1 VDKALIVYDDIM
13 NLLKQ
18 TQGMTEF
25 LSIDTLFDR
34 MVEIARKA
42 ENIK

>member
-1 VDKALIVYDDIM
+1 M
-13 NLLKQ
+13 GLLKQ
-18 TQGMTEF
+18 SQGMTEF
-25 LSIDTLFDR
+25 LSIDVLYDR

>member
-1 VDKALIVYDDIM
+1 
-13 NLLKQ
+13 
-18 TQGMTEF
+18 MTEY
-25 LSIDTLFDR
+25 LTIDTLYDR